1 MNELVEFF
9 QFIALFFLA
18 PYAFAALTAAALAL
32 AVLAWIG
39 AKSAWRCLTRSLL

>member
-18 PYAFAALTAAALAL
+18 PYAFAALAAAALAL
-32 AVLAWIG
+32 AMLAWIG
-39 AKSAWRCLTRSLL
+39 AKSAWRWLTRPLF